1 MTRCLR
7 VRVGQ
12 AAYLVPSE
20 NVGTIAL
27 YRGGDAAG
35 IGHRRV
41 IDARR
46 MGVGGGT
53 VSSDRSDEAIA
64 VEWIGRHGQT
74 EGLVIVDEVEGL
86 VDIDRSDIV
95 GMPRS
100 TDVLKVLFDGFW
112 YDSARSAFLLHLR
125 SEKPDSFAE
134 LRQFARTLAP
144 LSAARGRRHVDG

>member
-46 MGVGGGT
+46 MGVGGIAA
-53 VSSDRSDEAIA
+53 SSNPSDEAVA
-64 VEWIGRHGQT
+64 VEWIGPHGQT
-74 EGLVIVDEVEGL
+74 GGFVLVDEVAGL

-112 YDSARSAFLLHLR
+112 YDSARCAFLLHIR
-125 SEKPDSFAE
+125 SERPDSFAG
-134 LRQFARTLAP
+134 LRQLARTLAP
-144 LSAARGRRHVDG
+144 LSAARGCCHVDR

>member
-1 MTRCLR
+1 MMRCLR

-12 AAYLVPSE
+12 AAFLVPSE

-27 YRGGDAAG
+27 YRGGSAADL
-35 IGHRRV
+35 GHRRV

-46 MGVGGGT
+46 IGVGGMA
-53 VSSDRSDEAIA
+53 SSNRFDEAIA
-64 VEWIGRHGQT
+64 VEWIGRNGQT

-86 VDIDRSDIV
+86 VDIDRADIV

-125 SEKPDSFAE
+125 SEKPDSFAG
-134 LRQFARTLAP
+134 LRRLARTLAP
-144 LSAARGRRHVDG
+144 LSAARGRHHVDG

>member
-20 NVGTIAL
+20 NVGAIAL
-27 YRGGDAAG
+27 YRGSDAEP
-35 IGHRRV
+35 GHRRV

-46 MGVGGGT
+46 MIVGGGAASPNPPEQA
-53 VSSDRSDEAIA
+53 VA
-64 VEWIGRHGQT
+64 VEWIGPHGQT
-74 EGLVIVDEVEGL
+74 GGLVLVDEVEGL
-86 VDIDRSDIV
+86 VEIDRADIV

-112 YDSARSAFLLHLR
+112 YDKGRSAFLLHLR
-125 SEKPDSFAE
+125 SEKPVSFGE
-134 LRQFARTLAP
+134 LRRLARTLAP
-144 LSAARGRRHVDG
+144 LSAAGRRHHVDG